1 MKFKPPAFLENIE
14 SPVEGE
20 VALRKYAANPLSFG
34 GDGSLDL
41 FAGNSADATGNRTAI
56 VIGIDEVGRG
66 PLAGPVV
73 ACAAVLKSPDALL
86 TLNDSKKL
94 SRPKREAMFEQVK
107 DACACYAIASAS
119 VEEIDEMNILEADF
133 LAMRRALQALG
144 FPGLN
149 ETAPE
154 IPIDAKGSL
163 NNVIQNNAANNV
175 IQNGAQRN
183 EGSSD
188 SSSNVIMP
196 DSAACHPGLVPG
208 SPFSA
213 NILIA
218 VDGNLKIH
226 GVPAEKQMPIVKGDG
241 RIASI
246 SAASILAKVF
256 RDRYMD
262 KLEELYPGY
271 GFDKHAGYGTK
282 AHLDAIRRQGFTPA
296 HRKSFHPKSL

>member
-1 MKFKPPAFLENIE
+1 
-14 SPVEGE
+14 
-20 VALRKYAANPLSFG
+20 LS
-34 GDGSLDL
+34 
-41 FAGNSADATGNRTAI
+41 
-56 VIGIDEVGRG
+56 
-66 PLAGPVV
+66 
-73 ACAAVLKSPDALL
+73 
-86 TLNDSKKL
+86 LNDSKKL
-94 SRPKREAMFEQVK
+94 SRPKREAMFDAVK

-154 IPIDAKGSL
+154 IPIEVKGSL
-163 NNVIQNNAANNV
+163 KDTANAFACHPGPVPGTPLACNGFL
-175 IQNGAQRN
+175 NGAQRN
-183 EGSSD
+183 EGTSD
-188 SSSNVIMP
+188 
-196 DSAACHPGLVPG
+196 G
-208 SPFSA
+208 SY

-218 VDGNLKIH
+218 VDGNLKIR

-296 HRKSFHPKSL
+296 HRKSFHPKGL

>member
-1 MKFKPPAFLENIE
+1 MKFKVPAFLDGIE

-20 VALRKYAANPLSFG
+20 VAIRSYAAGLPQKEVPASQ
-34 GDGSLDL
+34 
-41 FAGNSADATGNRTAI
+41 AGTVPMI
-56 VIGIDEVGRG
+56 VVGIDEVGRG

-94 SRPKREAMFEQVK
+94 TRPKREAMFDAVK

-119 VEEIDEMNILEADF
+119 VAEIDEINILEADF

-144 FPGLN
+144 LPGVQ
-149 ETAPE
+149 ESKPQ
-154 IPIDAKGSL
+154 IPVEVKGSFAE
-163 NNVIQNNAANNV
+163 AAAYV
-175 IQNGAQRN
+175 AGTAEGALAGCPIGL
-183 EGSSD
+183 GSGELPQ
-188 SSSNVIMP
+188 V
-196 DSAACHPGLVPG
+196 
-208 SPFSA
+208 
-213 NILIA
+213 LIA
-218 VDGNLKIH
+218 VDGNLKIR
-226 GVPAEKQMPIVKGDG
+226 GIPQENQLPIVKGDG

-262 KLEELYPGY
+262 ELEKKFPGY

-282 AHLDAIRRQGFTPA
+282 AHLAAIQKLGYTPE
-296 HRKSFHPKSL
+296 HRMSFHPKSLQMELF

>member
-1 MKFKPPAFLENIE
+1 MKFKLPAFLENIE

-20 VALRKYAANPLSFG
+20 VALRKFAANPLAFG
-34 GDGSLDL
+34 GDLDL
-41 FAGNSADATGNRTAI
+41 FSAGANGASSGSAVENSAI
-56 VIGIDEVGRG
+56 VVGIDEVGRG

-94 SRPKREAMFEQVK
+94 SRPKREAMFDAVK

-119 VEEIDEMNILEADF
+119 VEEIDEINILEADF

-154 IPIDAKGSL
+154 IPIEVKGSL
-163 NNVIQNNAANNV
+163 KDAANVILNE
-175 IQNGAQRN
+175 AQRN
-183 EGSSD
+183 EGSS
-188 SSSNVIMP
+188 NGFP
-196 DSAACHPGLVPG
+196 
-208 SPFSA
+208 
-213 NILIA
+213 NILVA
-218 VDGNLKIH
+218 VDGNLKIDKM
-226 GVPAEKQMPIVKGDG
+226 PQDIQMPIVKGDG

>member
-1 MKFKPPAFLENIE
+1 MKFKLPAFLENIE
-14 SPVEGE
+14 FPVEGE
-20 VALRKYAANPLSFG
+20 VALRKFAANPLAFG
-34 GDGSLDL
+34 GDLDL
-41 FAGNSADATGNRTAI
+41 FSAGANGALSGNATENSAI
-56 VIGIDEVGRG
+56 VVGIDEVGRG

-94 SRPKREAMFEQVK
+94 SRPKREAMFDAVK

-119 VEEIDEMNILEADF
+119 VEEIDEINILEADF

-154 IPIDAKGSL
+154 IPIEVKGSL
-163 NNVIQNNAANNV
+163 KDAANVILNE
-175 IQNGAQRN
+175 AQRN
-183 EGSSD
+183 EGSS
-188 SSSNVIMP
+188 NGFP
-196 DSAACHPGLVPG
+196 K
-208 SPFSA
+208 
-213 NILIA
+213 ILIA
-218 VDGNLKIH
+218 VDGNLKIDKM
-226 GVPAEKQMPIVKGDG
+226 PQDIQMPIVKGDG